1 MRKDGIETV
10 AAIDVGSNS
19 IRMVIAQIKS
29 DGSVE
34 ILEELNKPTDIG
46 RDTFSTGRIEVE
58 TIYEVSD
65 ILKGY
70 SNLMNDYKIKTYH
83 AVSTS
88 GIREAQNR
96 QFVLEQIRIRTG
108 ILVDI
113 ISSAEERFYS
123 YKVLQESLPDIKKL
137 YEEGSLIIDIGSGGV
152 EISVYQNG
160 KLKFTHNVKVGSLRL
175 REMLSDLEKLT
186 LDFPSILEEFI
197 DSKIY
202 MLKPIIKKLEL
213 KNFIVLGGEIRF
225 LAKDFIKKSDF
236 KQIYSSIKS
245 MTSEKIKHKYKLP
258 EERAELL
265 LPSVIICNSFLNM
278 TKADTINIP
287 RVSLRH
293 GLLADIVDERFDT
306 PRKMD
311 FLNDIE
317 SVVWNIAKKYK
328 IDEKHTAYV
337 EDLALFIF
345 DSTWRVHRMEERDR
359 LYLRV
364 ASILHDIGKYININ
378 NHDIHGY
385 NIIKNENIM
394 GFSKREMNLIAN
406 IARYHSEDNPDHE
419 HENYGELYYKDKI
432 KIAKLSA
439 ILKLTEGLDI
449 SHKQKI
455 EKFEITTSGKEII
468 FRYKSSEDTL
478 LEEWSFS
485 KGVSFFE
492 EVMGYRPVMKRK
504 G

>member
-1 MRKDGIETV
+1 MKKYGIETV

-19 IRMVIAQIKS
+19 IRMVIAQIKG
-29 DGSVE
+29 DCSVE

-83 AVSTS
+83 AVATS

-113 ISSAEERFYS
+113 ISSAEERFYT
-123 YKVLQESLPDIKKL
+123 YKVLKERLTDSNRIYD
-137 YEEGSLIIDIGSGGV
+137 EGSLIIDIGSGGV
-152 EISVYQNG
+152 EISVYQKG
-160 KLKFTHNVKVGSLRL
+160 ELKFTNNIKAGSLRL

-197 DSKIY
+197 ESKIY
-202 MLKPIIKKLEL
+202 MFRPIIKKLEL
-213 KNFIVLGGEIRF
+213 KNFIVLGGEIKF

-236 KQIYSSIKS
+236 KQMYSLIREMS
-245 MTSEKIKHKYKLP
+245 SEKIKNKYRIP

-265 LPSVIICNSFLNM
+265 LPSVILCNSFLNM
-278 TKADTINIP
+278 TKADIINIP
-287 RVSLRH
+287 VVSLRH
-293 GLLADIVDERFDT
+293 GLLADIVDQRFDT
-306 PRKMD
+306 TRKMD

-328 IDEKHTAYV
+328 IDEKHSAYV

-345 DSTWRVHRMEERDR
+345 DSTWRVHRMEEKDR
-359 LYLRV
+359 LYIRV

-378 NHDIHGY
+378 NDDFYGY
-385 NIIKNENIM
+385 IIIKSENIM

-406 IARYHSEDNPDHE
+406 IVRYHGEDNPNHQHE
-419 HENYGELYYKDKI
+419 SYGELNYKDKI
-432 KIAKLSA
+432 TIAKLSA
-439 ILKLTEGLDI
+439 ILKLAEGLDI

-468 FRYKSSEDTL
+468 FKYKTPADTL

-492 EVMGYRPVMKRK
+492 EVMGYRPVMRRK

>member
-1 MRKDGIETV
+1 MKKYGIETV

-19 IRMVIAQIKS
+19 IRMVIAQIKG

-46 RDTFSTGRIEVE
+46 RDTFSTGKIEVE

-108 ILVDI
+108 ISVDI

-123 YKVLQESLPDIKKL
+123 YKVLPDRLPHIKKI
-137 YEEGSLIIDIGSGGV
+137 YEEGCLIIDIGSGGV

-213 KNFIVLGGEIRF
+213 KNFIVLGGEIKF
-225 LAKDFIKKSDF
+225 LAKDFIEKNEF
-236 KQIYSSIKS
+236 KQIYTLIKG
-245 MTSEKIKHKYKLP
+245 MTSEKIKLKYRIP
-258 EERAELL
+258 AERAELL

-278 TKADTINIP
+278 TKANTINIP
-287 RVSLRH
+287 IVSLRH
-293 GLLADIVDERFDT
+293 GILADIVDERFDT
-306 PRKMD
+306 VRKMD

-317 SVVWNIAKKYK
+317 SVVWDIGRKYK
-328 IDEKHTAYV
+328 VDEKHSAYV

-345 DSTWRVHRMEERDR
+345 DSTIRVHRMEKNDR

-364 ASILHDIGKYININ
+364 AAILHDIGKYININ
-378 NHDIHGY
+378 NDDIHAY
-385 NIIKNENIM
+385 NIIKSENIM

-406 IARYHSEDNPDHE
+406 IVRYHSEENPNNE
-419 HENYGELYYKDKI
+419 HGNYGELYYKDKI
-432 KIAKLSA
+432 KIAKLCA
-439 ILKLTEGLDI
+439 ILKLAEGLDI

-455 EKFEITTSGKEII
+455 VKFEITISGKEIL
-468 FRYKSSEDTL
+468 FKYKASQDTL

-485 KGVSFFE
+485 KGISFFE
-492 EVMGYRPVMKRK
+492 EVMGYRPVIKRK